1 MAFLANYTVQR
12 WSMRRVEICYVLLL
26 VSLLAGWFIAG
37 HGGLPS
43 NWAGRAG
50 TTVLLTCP
58 MFFSGM
64 VFSTL
69 LRSCGEISGVM
80 SANLFGAMCGGL
92 LEYNSMYFGIRS
104 LYLMAVGLYLLAFF
118 WGILRSQSTE
128 QVLKVSTQSAP

>member
-1 MAFLANYTVQR
+1 MTSGFSGAGVSIYRLSGASNPRIVLMSR
-12 WSMRRVEICYVLLL
+12 SDGSKVRRY
-26 VSLLAGWFIAG
+26 W
-37 HGGLPS
+37 
-43 NWAGRAG
+43 
-50 TTVLLTCP
+50 LTCP

-80 SANLFGAMCGGL
+80 SANLFGAMCGRL

-118 WGILRSQSTE
+118 WGTQSTE